1 MVTVGEICLKVSL
14 LSSTSWYIS
23 SSDTVR
29 EEPRP
34 AMVTVRESVPMSA
47 KLSSM
52 YPCMPLPM
60 PTMTMTAHTPMMMPS
75 MVRKVRILLLRI
87 FWTAI

>member
-1 MVTVGEICLKVSL
+1 MAVSVSLPIFTAPLMVTVGEICLNTSP

-52 YPCMPLPM
+52 
-60 PTMTMTAHTPMMMPS
+60 
-75 MVRKVRILLLRI
+75 
-87 FWTAI
+87 